1 MYCYYLTNGFHQI
14 VQRLLIM
21 SVFYSLT
28 LTDVKHTLDD
38 LHKVMKNFENRAS
51 FTNDLERLSGVSSC
65 LDVFTG
71 ALGFSHC
78 LSQDKSR
85 KKKSGKKKSYT
96 FKDAFICCV
105 YTLSGNTVPEQSSQW
120 LILFFQGKGDYVDI
134 REEVVDEKAL
144 TKGDMSLRPAVYH
157 LMSLRTCSGCP
168 HPAGRVYVHVQ
179 QV

>member
-85 KKKSGKKKSYT
+85 KKKRKKRVTHSKMHSY
-96 FKDAFICCV
+96 
-105 YTLSGNTVPEQSSQW
+105 
-120 LILFFQGKGDYVDI
+120 
-134 REEVVDEKAL
+134 
-144 TKGDMSLRPAVYH
+144 AVYIH
-157 LMSLRTCSGCP
+157 CLVTQYQSRAHSGSFCFF
-168 HPAGRVYVHVQ
+168 RVKATM
-179 QV
+179 